1 MLVTMQQ
8 VKTHLFIDH
17 DQDDAKLLEIA
28 SDASEIILNYL
39 KKPVDYWQDSSGEPS
54 GVPGS
59 VRAATLKT
67 AAALYENRDGSG
79 TPALS
84 QDVMDM
90 IHRYRD
96 PALA

>member
-17 DQDDAKLLEIA
+17 DEDDVKLQEIA
-28 SDASEIILNYL
+28 NDASELILNYL
-39 KKPVDYWQDSSGEPS
+39 KKPVDYWQNTAGDPVA
-54 GVPGS
+54 VPGS